1 MSVCPSPVCGSYEG
15 RTVAVAREV
24 WSRAC
29 ESWTFRAG
37 VYYTEVPMDMNIV
50 HELGGVLCVLCV
62 CCVRVCVK
70 SKVKSIEYRRLRV
83 CVVSCVYRRQ
93 IYIVS
98 ACPPTNEQSAVSN
111 QRPFQLRRFLTGGPR
126 EINKWLLRRRF
137 TRPRPRPPLHSR
149 RPRPV
154 PPPSPRARARPP
166 RPSGWMASRRASS
179 THRIL

>member
-1 MSVCPSPVCGSYEG
+1 MRGVSVCPSPVCGSYEG

-93 IYIVS
+93 IYRLARRQTV
-98 ACPPTNEQSAVSN
+98 QSAVTN
-111 QRPFQLRRFLTGGPR
+111 QRPFQLRRFLDR
-126 EINKWLLRRRF
+126 
-137 TRPRPRPPLHSR
+137 
-149 RPRPV
+149 
-154 PPPSPRARARPP
+154 
-166 RPSGWMASRRASS
+166 
-179 THRIL
+179 